1 MTYPLSLAAAVSN
14 RQSLCLGFYRP
25 LLLATVD
32 YCGEQEKQMSE
43 SIRVRM
49 KLHNVG
55 GSYFIRSVDSDDEGR
70 YICRVSN
77 SLGSKELPVN
87 VTVLGIAYIILCY
100 MQTEL

>member
-1 MTYPLSLAAAVSN
+1 MA
-14 RQSLCLGFYRP
+14 
-25 LLLATVD
+25 
-32 YCGEQEKQMSE
+32 E

-87 VTVLGIAYIILCY
+87 VTVLGIPSLLVHNSANIIRISI
-100 MQTEL
+100 

>member
-1 MTYPLSLAAAVSN
+1 
-14 RQSLCLGFYRP
+14 
-25 LLLATVD
+25 
-32 YCGEQEKQMSE
+32 MSE

-49 KLHNVG
+49 KLHSVG

-87 VTVLGIAYIILCY
+87 VTVLGTVLLNSNTAA
-100 MQTEL
+100 TADATSGF

>member
-1 MTYPLSLAAAVSN
+1 
-14 RQSLCLGFYRP
+14 
-25 LLLATVD
+25 
-32 YCGEQEKQMSE
+32 MSE

-55 GSYFIRSVDSDDEGR
+55 GSYFMRSVDRDDEGR

-87 VTVLGIAYIILCY
+87 VTVLGTVTYL
-100 MQTEL
+100 

>member
-1 MTYPLSLAAAVSN
+1 
-14 RQSLCLGFYRP
+14 
-25 LLLATVD
+25 
-32 YCGEQEKQMSE
+32 MSE

-55 GSYFIRSVDSDDEGR
+55 GSYFIRSVDNDDEGR

-87 VTVLGIAYIILCY
+87 VTVLGTHCSISYHHHHRHHHPL
-100 MQTEL
+100 

>member
-1 MTYPLSLAAAVSN
+1 
-14 RQSLCLGFYRP
+14 
-25 LLLATVD
+25 
-32 YCGEQEKQMSE
+32 MSE

-87 VTVLGIAYIILCY
+87 VTVLGTSSHYL
-100 MQTEL
+100 L